1 MSEAGACDLCG
12 LDVGVKRAYADW
24 KVAVPPATVF
34 CVCNLANKTAFN
46 ALDVGAVGVLN
57 ALITGHLQSGGVA
70 VLTSHQPLALT
81 NVQVLAL

>member
-1 MSEAGACDLCG
+1 MLLSRLLIRPTKILV
-12 LDVGVKRAYADW
+12 LDE
-24 KVAVPPATVF
+24 
-34 CVCNLANKTAFN
+34 AFN